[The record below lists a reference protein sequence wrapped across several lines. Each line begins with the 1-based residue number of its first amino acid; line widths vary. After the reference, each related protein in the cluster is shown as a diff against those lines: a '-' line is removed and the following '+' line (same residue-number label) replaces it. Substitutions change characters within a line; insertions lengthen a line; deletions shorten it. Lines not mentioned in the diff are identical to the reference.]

1 MSPLTLEELKAFVQ
15 TDLSDEALQI
25 YLEDAQAE
33 IALRFGDDLQGDDLA
48 RRKRVQLDLVKL
60 AIEYRALK
68 REESGH
74 YEAEYP
80 DYETEREKILSRLD
94 HGFGWWA

>member
-1 MSPLTLEELKAFVQ
+1 MLTLDELKALLE
-15 TDLSDEALQI
+15 TDLSDSALQV
-25 YLEDAQAE
+25 YLDDAEAE
-33 IALRFGDDLQGDDLA
+33 IVLRFGDDSQEGEAA

-74 YEAEYP
+74 YEAEFP
-80 DYETEREKILSRLD
+80 DYEQERAKILSRLS